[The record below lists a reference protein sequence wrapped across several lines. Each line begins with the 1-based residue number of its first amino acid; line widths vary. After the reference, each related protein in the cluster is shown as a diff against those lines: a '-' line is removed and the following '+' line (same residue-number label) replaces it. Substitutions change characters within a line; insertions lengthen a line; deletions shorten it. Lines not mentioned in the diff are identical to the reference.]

1 MGQRTTPGRRY
12 NDRPERRSR
21 FLASERR
28 EEHMKIWFGLAVA
41 GAVLL
46 GATMSAQQAK
56 PVIRHVVV
64 FKYKATATE
73 AQIAEVTRG
82 FRALKDKIPGI
93 VGFEQGKNHS
103 PEKLDQGFN
112 HVYLVT
118 FSSEAARDAYLP
130 HPEHKKFGESLTR
143 LGVVESVFVVD
154 FTSQQ

>member
-1 MGQRTTPGRRY
+1 
-12 NDRPERRSR
+12 
-21 FLASERR
+21 
-28 EEHMKIWFGLAVA
+28 MKIWFGLMVVV
-41 GAVLL
+41 GVLL
-46 GATMSAQQAK
+46 GVTMSAQQAQ

-93 VGFEQGKNHS
+93 VSFEQGRNHS

-112 HVYLVT
+112 YVYMVT
-118 FSSEAARDAYLP
+118 FSSVAARDGYLP
-130 HPEHKKFGESLTR
+130 HPEHKKFGELLTR